1 MVEKRVEHTVHGRG
15 VIKKERYLGNE
26 VLVRFNDGVEYWI
39 PARELYP
46 SIPQIYKTAILT
58 LQKKLVI
65 PPISLRTTL
74 KRSLPVEPVEPE
86 VSDEPVELVE
96 PVASPHPAPE
106 TGDRPLPTSLSIAP
120 EDTPA
125 TDAGSLPDTVDL
137 SSVKMEGL
145 FEPEVIPVHATRPA
159 AHFFPADDMNKVI
172 SDLLTLSQSDPT
184 PHDRETPP
192 PPHSPDHAP
201 DRRSDVVVGTRGT

>member
-58 LQKKLVI
+58 LQKTLVI
-65 PPISLRTTL
+65 PPLSLRTTL
-74 KRSLPVEPVEPE
+74 KRSQPDQPVEPE
-86 VSDEPVELVE
+86 VPNEPDEPFESVE

-106 TGDRPLPTSLSIAP
+106 TGDIPVPLSLSNAR
-120 EDTPA
+120 ED
-125 TDAGSLPDTVDL
+125 
-137 SSVKMEGL
+137 
-145 FEPEVIPVHATRPA
+145 
-159 AHFFPADDMNKVI
+159 
-172 SDLLTLSQSDPT
+172 
-184 PHDRETPP
+184 
-192 PPHSPDHAP
+192 
-201 DRRSDVVVGTRGT
+201 